1 MVLAMKVSSIMV
13 CLMERGNSYM
23 QMEMFMMEIGI
34 MVKQMVME
42 HFITNLM
49 DNMKVN
55 GKMMYNMD
63 KENKYG
69 QMDLV
74 MKVIIKMV

>member
-1 MVLAMKVSSIMV
+1 
-13 CLMERGNSYM
+13 
-23 QMEMFMMEIGI
+23 
-34 MVKQMVME
+34 
-42 HFITNLM
+42 
-49 DNMKVN
+49 MKVN

-69 QMDLV
+69 QMDLF

>member
-1 MVLAMKVSSIMV
+1 
-13 CLMERGNSYM
+13 M

-34 MVKQMVME
+34 IVKQMVME
-42 HFITNLM
+42 HFITNLI
-49 DNMKVN
+49 DILKVD

-63 KENKYG
+63 KENQYD

>member
-1 MVLAMKVSSIMV
+1 
-13 CLMERGNSYM
+13 M
-23 QMEMFMMEIGI
+23 QMEMFMMGIGI
-34 MVKQMVME
+34 MVKLMVME

>member
-1 MVLAMKVSSIMV
+1 
-13 CLMERGNSYM
+13 
-23 QMEMFMMEIGI
+23 MEMFMMEIGI

>member
-1 MVLAMKVSSIMV
+1 
-13 CLMERGNSYM
+13 M
-23 QMEMFMMEIGI
+23 QMEMFMMGIGI

>member
-1 MVLAMKVSSIMV
+1 
-13 CLMERGNSYM
+13 M

-34 MVKQMVME
+34 MVKLMVME